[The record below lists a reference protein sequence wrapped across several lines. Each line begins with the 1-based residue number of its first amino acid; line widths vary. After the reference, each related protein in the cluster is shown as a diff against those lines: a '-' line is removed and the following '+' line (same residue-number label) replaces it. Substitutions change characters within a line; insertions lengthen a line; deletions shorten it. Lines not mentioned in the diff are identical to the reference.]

1 MKDGWYW
8 VKYKGTNGSW
18 IPGRLTNDGDITEV
32 YGRARFSHN
41 YDIGDYI
48 ETPEKYR

>member
-8 VKYKGTNGSW
+8 VKWKGSKNRW
-18 IPGRLTNDGDITEV
+18 LPGLITNDGEIVEI
-32 YGRARFSHN
+32 YGRARFSIH
-41 YDIGDYI
+41 YEIGDYI